1 MIKKVPIVVIGGKG
15 GGVTEGLIKA
25 LRLAEYENINMIEF
39 TMESAHLYRVANYSL
54 FNYTPE
60 NDCFVDKLIELCKQ
74 NNYKVIIPGPTWE
87 ARALAARYGDFVK
100 EGIYPIVNNYE
111 AVTICN
117 DKWET
122 FKFLDSHSIGTPY
135 TYYFKDGE
143 LNENELKLEYPVL
156 LKPRVGRG
164 SQNIFIIHNTEELKL
179 ISKYLSLR
187 KIDFVVQEYVG
198 SLNDEYTIGV
208 ISDKNANVIDSI
220 VMKRKLGGGYTDSA
234 TICEPSEL
242 NLFCEK
248 VAKILNST
256 GPLNIQLR
264 MDKNNQPKIFEI
276 NPRFSGTAPMR
287 AIAGFNE
294 PDMIIRNF
302 VFDEQLT
309 KPKVQNNLKF
319 YRVFQEFYLDKNQEH
334 PRAEIKDYI

>member
-1 MIKKVPIVVIGGKG
+1 MNKKVPIAVIGGKG
-15 GGVTEGLIKA
+15 GGVSEGLIKA
-25 LRLAEYENINMIEF
+25 LRLAEYKNINMIEF
-39 TMESAHLYRVANYSL
+39 TMESAHLYRMENYSL
-54 FNYTPE
+54 FNYTPGDE
-60 NDCFVDKLIELCKQ
+60 CFVDKLIELCKQ
-74 NNYKVIIPGPTWE
+74 KNYKVIIPGPTWE
-87 ARALAARYGDFVK
+87 ALAIAARYDDFVK
-100 EGIYPIVNNYE
+100 AGIYPLVNNYA
-111 AVTICN
+111 AVNICN

-122 FKFLDSHSIGTPY
+122 FKFLESHSIGTPF
-135 TYYFKDGE
+135 TYYFKNGAI
-143 LNENELKLEYPVL
+143 NEQEIQLDFPLL

-164 SQNIFIIHNTEELKL
+164 SQNIFIIHNSDELKL

-198 SLNDEYTIGV
+198 TSNDEFTVGV

-242 NLFCEK
+242 NSFCEK
-248 VAKILNST
+248 VAKTLNST

-264 MDKNNQPKIFEI
+264 IDKNNQPKIFEI

-302 VFDEQLT
+302 VFDEQLI

-319 YRVFQEFYLDKNQEH
+319 YRVFQEFYLDKNQQH
-334 PRAEIKDYI
+334 PKAEIKDYI